1 MENSEIKI
9 AFLGRE
15 FGEIVRD
22 KLQQAGFQLVEPES
36 DHIDLL
42 VVGFY
47 GKILSKRVLEKPKYG
62 ALNVHPSLLPKYRG
76 PTPVPSTIL
85 NGDAETGVTII
96 EMDEEVDHGPIVAQE
111 KFHIGEQKFTTPEL
125 RKILWEMGGDL
136 LVTTIPEW
144 ITGSITPQEQD
155 HGKAVYTEKL
165 SRENGE
171 VDWKKPIEYIERQV
185 RAFYPW
191 PGAYTFWKGKRVKI
205 LKAHT
210 EQDKLIIDELQVEGK
225 KPTSLRDF
233 MLGHKDF
240 HVGP

>member
-47 GKILSKRVLEKPKYG
+47 GRILSKSVLEKPKYG

-85 NGDAETGVTII
+85 NGDTETGVTII
-96 EMDEEVDHGPIVAQE
+96 SMDEEVDHGPIVAT
-111 KFHIGEQKFTTPEL
+111 QKFSIGDKKYTSEEL
-125 RKILWEMGGDL
+125 LQILWELGGDL
-136 LVTTIPEW
+136 LVETIPSTSQFQRTNLGLFSSYLGALHCP
-144 ITGSITPQEQD
+144 IQIHPKSFTNPQC
-155 HGKAVYTEKL
+155 GK
-165 SRENGE
+165 
-171 VDWKKPIEYIERQV
+171 
-185 RAFYPW
+185 
-191 PGAYTFWKGKRVKI
+191 VKE
-205 LKAHT
+205 T
-210 EQDKLIIDELQVEGK
+210 
-225 KPTSLRDF
+225 
-233 MLGHKDF
+233 M
-240 HVGP
+240 